1 MPELPE
7 VETVRNDLD
16 RLVVG
21 RTVVAPRATGRR
33 TVRRYG
39 EGPAALVAFTA
50 DVGGLLFTGTRRH
63 GKYLVVDGTRADGTE
78 AALVIHLRMSGQLIH
93 AVPADPM
100 APHTHVVL
108 PLDDGCQLRFVD
120 PRTFGEMW
128 LTSPSLP
135 DLEHLGPDAL
145 LWAADQRAS
154 VAALRGRRTMVK
166 ALLMDQGFVAGI
178 GNIYSDEILHRAR
191 VRPDRRA
198 MELSLPAA
206 QRVVAI
212 TGEVLGAAI
221 ALRGSSLSDAQYV
234 DLAGEP
240 GRAAQMHLVYARQD
254 LPCATCGRPVSR
266 IRFGGRSSYFCRRC
280 QR

>member
-7 VETVRNDLD
+7 VETVRSDLD
-16 RLVVG
+16 HLVVG
-21 RTVVAPRATGRR
+21 RTVVAPIATGRR

-39 EGPAALVAFTA
+39 EGPAALAAFTA
-50 DVGGLLFTGTRRH
+50 DVSGLLFTGTRRH
-63 GKYLVVDGTRADGTE
+63 GKYLIVDGMRAEGT
-78 AALVIHLRMSGQLIH
+78 AVALVIHLRMSGQLIH
-93 AVPADPM
+93 ARPANRV
-100 APHTHVVL
+100 AKHTHVVL
-108 PLDDGCQLRFVD
+108 PLDDGHQLRFVD

-128 LTSPSLP
+128 LTAPLLP
-135 DLEHLGPDAL
+135 DLDHLGPDAL

-206 QRVVAI
+206 QRIVAI

-234 DLAGEP
+234 DLAGRP

-254 LPCATCGRPVSR
+254 LACTTCGRPVSR
-266 IRFGGRSSYFCRRC
+266 IRFGGRSSFFCRRC

>member
-7 VETVRNDLD
+7 VETVRSDLD

-21 RTVVAPRATGRR
+21 RTVGAPVATGRR

-39 EGPAALVAFTA
+39 EGPAALVAFAA
-50 DVGGLLFTGTRRH
+50 DVGGLLFTGTRRR
-63 GKYLVVDGTRADGTE
+63 GKYLVVDGMRADGC
-78 AALVIHLRMSGQLIH
+78 AMALVIHLRMSGQLIH
-93 AVPADPM
+93 ARPDDTV

-108 PLDDGCQLRFVD
+108 PLDDGYQLRFVD

-128 LTSPSLP
+128 LTVPSLP
-135 DLEHLGPDAL
+135 DLDHLGPDAL
-145 LWAADQRAS
+145 EWAADIRTS

-198 MELSLPAA
+198 MELSLSAA
-206 QRVVAI
+206 QRIVGI

-234 DLAGEP
+234 DLAGRP

-254 LPCATCGRPVSR
+254 LPCATCGRPVTR